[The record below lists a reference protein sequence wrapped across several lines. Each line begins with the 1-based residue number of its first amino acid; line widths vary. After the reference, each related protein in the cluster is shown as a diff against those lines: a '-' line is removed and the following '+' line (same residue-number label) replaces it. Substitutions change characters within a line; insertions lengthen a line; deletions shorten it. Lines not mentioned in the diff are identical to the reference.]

1 MDILTVVLSAA
12 AVLASAISAFV
23 ASAALAGIKKAQA
36 ELQKQTEQQKQASER
51 LMLAQQQRREELA
64 SLEAR
69 INKSITDSAEAGRRE
84 QGEAIDQP
92 RATKWF
98 QARIRPARSLPGR
111 WRLAERSCRIR
122 WVSSGRTR
130 KPSLRKSAPPLK
142 TSAAR
147 WMKSCLPYS
156 AAWKT
161 A

>member
-64 SLEAR
+64 GLEAR

-84 QGEAIDQP
+84 QGEAI
-92 RATKWF
+92 AVSYTHLT
-98 QARIRPARSLPGR
+98 LPTTE
-111 WRLAERSCRIR
+111 L
-122 WVSSGRTR
+122 V
-130 KPSLRKSAPPLK
+130 
-142 TSAAR
+142 
-147 WMKSCLPYS
+147 
-156 AAWKT
+156 
-161 A
+161 